1 MQNLAALMRFLVE
14 VQVEQ
19 LLPNIPKA
27 KTAHLL
33 RHGVDHSELL
43 RAVVQVFLVP
53 NLQLY

>member
-43 RAVVQVFLVP
+43 RAVVQAFLVP